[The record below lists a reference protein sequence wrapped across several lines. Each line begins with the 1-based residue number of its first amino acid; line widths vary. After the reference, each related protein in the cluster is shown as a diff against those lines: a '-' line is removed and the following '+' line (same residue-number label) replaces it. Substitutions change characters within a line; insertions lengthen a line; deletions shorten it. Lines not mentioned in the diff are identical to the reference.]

1 MLESLVTHVFLIFW
15 PGISKRPART
25 IYFSPSETIMPAP
38 RKKISY
44 QEFLHRE
51 YEFFRAP
58 LAPEM
63 DFYETIRSGNLR
75 KVRSLLNEPFHE
87 KKGLGVLSKDPLLNL
102 KYHLTITTALVAR
115 FCISGGLSASES
127 YNISDY
133 YIRLADEAQTPEEIS
148 DIHNEMCLHYTR
160 QMLALQRSTI
170 TSKAVSTCIDY
181 IYEHLHTR
189 ITLATLASV
198 TNLSAPYLS
207 RLFKKETGY
216 SVSEYILNKKLE
228 TAKSMLSSSDYSIA
242 EISASLAFPSQ
253 SYFTN
258 VLKKDCGM
266 TPKQFRRS
274 NTDNIPRMN
283 RS

>member
-1 MLESLVTHVFLIFW
+1 
-15 PGISKRPART
+15 
-25 IYFSPSETIMPAP
+25 MPAP

-51 YEFFRAP
+51 YGFFRAP

-75 KVRSLLNEPFHE
+75 KVKSLLTEPFHE
-87 KKGLGVLSKDPLLNL
+87 KKGLGILSDNPLQNL

-115 FCISGGLSASES
+115 FCISGGLSQSEAYS
-127 YNISDY
+127 LSDY
-133 YIRLADEAQTPEEIS
+133 YIRLADDASTPEEIS
-148 DIHNEMCLHYTR
+148 GIHNEMCLHYTE
-160 QMLALQRSTI
+160 QMLALQRGTV
-170 TSKAVSTCIDY
+170 TSKAVRTAINY

-189 ITLATLASV
+189 ITLEALASV
-198 TNLSAPYLS
+198 TNLSAPYFS

-216 SVSEYILNKKLE
+216 SVSEYIQSKKLE
-228 TAKSMLSSSDYSIA
+228 TAKVMLASSSYSIA

-258 VLKKDCGM
+258 VLKKECGL
-266 TPKQFRRS
+266 TPKEFR
-274 NTDNIPRMN
+274 NQN
-283 RS
+283 RSIGFYRQR

>member
-1 MLESLVTHVFLIFW
+1 
-15 PGISKRPART
+15 
-25 IYFSPSETIMPAP
+25 MPAP

-51 YEFFRAP
+51 YGFFRAP

-75 KVRSLLNEPFHE
+75 KVKSLLTEPFHE
-87 KKGLGVLSKDPLLNL
+87 KKGLGILSDNPLQNL

-115 FCISGGLSASES
+115 FCISGGLSQSEAYS
-127 YNISDY
+127 LSDY
-133 YIRLADEAQTPEEIS
+133 YIRLADDASTPEEIS
-148 DIHNEMCLHYTR
+148 GIHNEMCLHYAR
-160 QMLALQRSTI
+160 LMSSLHQSAIS
-170 TSKAVSTCIDY
+170 SKAVSTAINY

-189 ITLATLASV
+189 ITLEGLASV
-198 TNLSAPYLS
+198 TNLSAPYFS

-216 SVSEYILNKKLE
+216 SVSGYIMNKKLE
-228 TAKSMLSSSDYSIA
+228 TAKSMLASSDYPIA

-258 VLKKDCGM
+258 VLKKDCGL
-266 TPKQFRRS
+266 TPKEYRNKYAGPITRKSEKFQ
-274 NTDNIPRMN
+274 D
-283 RS
+283 

>member
-1 MLESLVTHVFLIFW
+1 MPV
-15 PGISKRPART
+15 KRN
-25 IYFSPSETIMPAP
+25 
-38 RKKISY
+38 KISY

-51 YEFFRAP
+51 YGFFRAP

-75 KVRSLLNEPFHE
+75 KVRSLLNEPFHR
-87 KKGLGVLSKDPLLNL
+87 KKGLGILSDDALQNL
-102 KYHLTITTALVAR
+102 KYHMTITTALVAR
-115 FCISGGLSASES
+115 FCISGGLAQAEAYSL
-127 YNISDY
+127 SDY
-133 YIRLADEAQTPEEIS
+133 YIRLADEASTPEEIS
-148 DIHNEMCLHYTR
+148 EIHNEMCLHYAK
-160 QMLALQRSTI
+160 QMYALQRSSI
-170 TSKAVSTCIDY
+170 ISKAVTTAINY

-189 ITLATLASV
+189 ITIQVLASV

-216 SVSEYILNKKLE
+216 SVSGYILGKKLE
-228 TAKSMLSSSDYSIA
+228 TAKSMLASSDYSIA

-266 TPKQFRRS
+266 TPKEYRKH
-274 NTDNIPRMN
+274 N
-283 RS
+283 RKSEHISKK

>member
-1 MLESLVTHVFLIFW
+1 MA
-15 PGISKRPART
+15 AR
-25 IYFSPSETIMPAP
+25 

-51 YEFFRAP
+51 YGFSRAP

-75 KVRSLLNEPFHE
+75 KVRALLSEPFHL
-87 KKGLGVLSKDPLLNL
+87 KKGLGVLSSDTLQNL

-115 FCISGGLSASES
+115 FCISGGLSQAEAYSL
-127 YNISDY
+127 SDY
-133 YIRLADEAQTPEEIS
+133 YIRLLDEAGTAEEIT
-148 DIHNEMCLHYTR
+148 DIHNEMCLHYTK
-160 QMLALQRSTI
+160 QMQNLQRSAI
-170 TSKAVSTCIDY
+170 TSKAVRTAIDY

-189 ITLATLASV
+189 ITLEALASV
-198 TNLSAPYLS
+198 TNLSAPYFS

-216 SVSEYILNKKLE
+216 SVRGYILGKKLE
-228 TAKSMLSSSDYSIA
+228 TAKSMLSSSSYSIA

-258 VLKKDCGM
+258 VLKKDTGL
-266 TPKQFRRS
+266 TPKEYRS
-274 NTDNIPRMN
+274 KNRNTDYNLKRTLM
-283 RS
+283 S

>member
-1 MLESLVTHVFLIFW
+1 M
-15 PGISKRPART
+15 PSK
-25 IYFSPSETIMPAP
+25 

-51 YEFFRAP
+51 YEFFHAP

-75 KVRSLLNEPFHE
+75 KVRSLLSEPFHL
-87 KKGLGVLSKDPLLNL
+87 KKGLGILSDNPLQNL

-115 FCISGGLSASES
+115 FCISGGLSQAEAYSL
-127 YNISDY
+127 SDY
-133 YIRLADEAQTPEEIS
+133 YIRLADEASTAEEIS

-160 QMLALQRSTI
+160 QMLALQRSAI
-170 TSKAVSTCIDY
+170 TSKAVTTAINY

-189 ITLATLASV
+189 ITLETLASV
-198 TNLSAPYLS
+198 TNLSAPYFS

-216 SVSEYILNKKLE
+216 PVSEYILSKKLE
-228 TAKSMLSSSDYSIA
+228 TAKSMLASSDYSIA

-258 VLKKDCGM
+258 VLKKDCDM
-266 TPKQFRRS
+266 TPKEYRLR
-274 NTDNIPRMN
+274 N
-283 RS
+283 RNSDYSLQRALLC